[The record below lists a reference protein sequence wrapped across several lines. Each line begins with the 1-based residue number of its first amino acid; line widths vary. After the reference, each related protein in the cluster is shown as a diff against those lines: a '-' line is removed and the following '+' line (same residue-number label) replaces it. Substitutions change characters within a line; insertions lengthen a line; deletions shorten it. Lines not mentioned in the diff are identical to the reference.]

1 MLPGVNPPSP
11 QSPKNQATGH
21 ELLMPDNTLP
31 NESEPAV
38 AGQDRARSPTDPAWI
53 IETLAITKRF
63 GQLTAVD
70 SLTLAVSEGQVFG
83 LLGPNGAGKST
94 LMKMLVTLLPPTSG
108 TAKVAGGDV
117 VGQPAQV
124 RRSIGYVP
132 QLLSADGMLSGY
144 ENLLIF
150 AQLYDLPRKERAAR
164 IDQALNSAGLQ
175 DAAHRLVNTYSGG
188 MIRRLEVVS
197 AMLHR
202 PRVLF
207 LDEPTVGLDPV
218 ARQAIWRQVQSLVAE
233 YGTTVVITTHLM
245 EEADALCDRI
255 AIMNS
260 GRISALGSVDELKAA
275 MHTPGA
281 TLDDVFSH
289 YSNSAT
295 KSGEK
300 FRDIATTRRAA
311 ARLG

>member
-1 MLPGVNPPSP
+1 MSDTILPSNSTASANDEN
-11 QSPKNQATGH
+11 QSA
-21 ELLMPDNTLP
+21 
-31 NESEPAV
+31 
-38 AGQDRARSPTDPAWI
+38 RAAQTAWI
-53 IETLAITKRF
+53 IDTHALTKRF
-63 GQLTAVD
+63 HHLTAVD
-70 SLTLAVSEGQVFG
+70 GLTLSVGEGQVFG

-108 TAKVAGGDV
+108 TATVAGYDV
-117 VGQPAQV
+117 LRQPALV

-132 QLLSADGMLSGY
+132 QLLSADGSLTGY

-150 AQLYDLPRKERAAR
+150 AQLYDLPRRERAAR
-164 IDQALNSAGLQ
+164 IELALTSAGLQ
-175 DAAHRLVNTYSGG
+175 EAAHRLVKTYSGG
-188 MIRRLEVVS
+188 MIRRLEVVT

-218 ARQAIWRQVQSLVAE
+218 ARQAIWRQIHALVAE
-233 YGTTVVITTHLM
+233 NGTTVVLTTHLM

-255 AIMNS
+255 AILNA
-260 GRISALGSVDELKAA
+260 GKICALGSVEELKAA
-275 MHTPGA
+275 MQTPGA

-289 YSNSAT
+289 YSGSAT
-295 KSGEK
+295 QTGER
-300 FRDIATTRRAA
+300 FRDIGTTRRAA

>member
-1 MLPGVNPPSP
+1 M
-11 QSPKNQATGH
+11 
-21 ELLMPDNTLP
+21 
-31 NESEPAV
+31 
-38 AGQDRARSPTDPAWI
+38 WI
-53 IETLAITKRF
+53 IETQLLTKRF
-63 GQLTAVD
+63 HHVTAVD
-70 SLTLAVSEGQVFG
+70 GLTLSVSEGQVFG

-108 TAKVAGGDV
+108 TATVAGYDLL
-117 VGQPAQV
+117 GQPALV

-132 QLLSADGMLSGY
+132 QLLSADGMLTGY

-150 AQLYDLPRKERAAR
+150 AQLYDLPHKERAAR
-164 IDQALNSAGLQ
+164 IDQALTSAGLQ
-175 DAAHRLVNTYSGG
+175 DAAQHLVNTYSGG
-188 MIRRLEVVS
+188 MIRRLEVVT

-218 ARQAIWRQVQSLVAE
+218 ARHAIWRQIESLVAQ
-233 YGTTVVITTHLM
+233 YKTTVVITTHLM

-255 AIMNS
+255 AIMTS
-260 GRISALGSVDELKAA
+260 GKICALGSVDELKAA
-275 MHTPGA
+275 MKTPGA

-289 YSNSAT
+289 YSGSAT
-295 KSGEK
+295 NTGER
-300 FRDIATTRRAA
+300 FRDIGTSRRAA

>member
-1 MLPGVNPPSP
+1 MKDPEISNDISPGDVKP
-11 QSPKNQATGH
+11 AGA
-21 ELLMPDNTLP
+21 
-31 NESEPAV
+31 SENIAPLA
-38 AGQDRARSPTDPAWI
+38 AEPAWI
-53 IETLAITKRF
+53 IETHSLTKRF
-63 GQLTAVD
+63 HQLTAVD
-70 SLTLAVSEGQVFG
+70 GLTLAVSEGQVFG

-94 LMKMLVTLLPPTSG
+94 VMKMLVTLLPPTSG
-108 TAKVAGGDV
+108 TAKVAGYDLL
-117 VGQPAQV
+117 GQPALV

-132 QLLSADGMLSGY
+132 QLLSADGMLTGY

-164 IDQALNSAGLQ
+164 IDQALTSAGLQ

-188 MIRRLEVVS
+188 MIRRLEVVT

-218 ARQAIWRQVQSLVAE
+218 ARHAIWRQIQGLVAE
-233 YGTTVVITTHLM
+233 HGTTVVITTHLM

-260 GRISALGSVDELKAA
+260 GKVCALGSVDELKAA
-275 MHTPGA
+275 MQTPGA

-289 YSNSAT
+289 YSGSPT
-295 KSGEK
+295 KTGEQ

>member
-1 MLPGVNPPSP
+1 MKEPLVSDNILPSESNPAGPP
-11 QSPKNQATGH
+11 ENCAPLATG
-21 ELLMPDNTLP
+21 P
-31 NESEPAV
+31 V
-38 AGQDRARSPTDPAWI
+38 WI
-53 IETLAITKRF
+53 IETHSLTKRF
-63 GQLTAVD
+63 RDLTAVD
-70 SLTLAVSEGQVFG
+70 GLTLAVSEGQVFG

-108 TAKVAGGDV
+108 TAKVAGYDLL
-117 VGQPAQV
+117 GQAALV

-132 QLLSADGMLSGY
+132 QLLSADGMLTGY
-144 ENLLIF
+144 ENLRIF
-150 AQLYDLPRKERAAR
+150 PQLYDLPRKERATR
-164 IDQALNSAGLQ
+164 IDAALTSANLQ

-188 MIRRLEVVS
+188 MIRRLEVVA

-218 ARQAIWRQVQSLVAE
+218 ARHVIWHQIQDLVAE
-233 YGTTVVITTHLM
+233 HRTTVVITTHLM
-245 EEADALCDRI
+245 EEADALCDKI

-260 GRISALGSVDELKAA
+260 GKICALGSVDELKTA
-275 MHTPGA
+275 MQIPGA

-289 YSNSAT
+289 YSGSST
-295 KSGEK
+295 KTGER
-300 FRDIATTRRAA
+300 FRDIGTTRRAA

>member
-1 MLPGVNPPSP
+1 M
-11 QSPKNQATGH
+11 
-21 ELLMPDNTLP
+21 
-31 NESEPAV
+31 
-38 AGQDRARSPTDPAWI
+38 
-53 IETLAITKRF
+53 
-63 GQLTAVD
+63 TAVD
-70 SLTLAVSEGQVFG
+70 GLTLSVSEGQVFG

-108 TAKVAGGDV
+108 NAKVAGYDLLR
-117 VGQPAQV
+117 QPALV

-132 QLLSADGMLSGY
+132 QLLSADGMLTGY

-164 IDQALNSAGLQ
+164 IDQALTSAGLQ
-175 DAAHRLVNTYSGG
+175 DVANHLVNTYSGG
-188 MIRRLEVVS
+188 MIRRLEVVT

-218 ARQAIWRQVQSLVAE
+218 PATPSGAQFRLSWPNTERPCDHDPFDGRSGRALRPDRHHELRQGLWRWVPS
-233 YGTTVVITTHLM
+233 
-245 EEADALCDRI
+245 
-255 AIMNS
+255 MNS
-260 GRISALGSVDELKAA
+260 RPPCRRPERLWMTCSRT
-275 MHTPGA
+275 TPA
-281 TLDDVFSH
+281 PPQKT
-289 YSNSAT
+289 
-295 KSGEK
+295 GEQ

>member
-1 MLPGVNPPSP
+1 MKEPLMSENALSSDAKPPGSP
-11 QSPKNQATGH
+11 EDYASDAAKT
-21 ELLMPDNTLP
+21 
-31 NESEPAV
+31 
-38 AGQDRARSPTDPAWI
+38 AWV
-53 IETLAITKRF
+53 IETHSLTKRF
-63 GQLTAVD
+63 RQMTAVD
-70 SLTLAVSEGQVFG
+70 GLTLAVSEGQVFG
-83 LLGPNGAGKST
+83 LLGPNGAGKTT

-108 TAKVAGGDV
+108 TAKVAGYDLLT
-117 VGQPAQV
+117 QPALV

-132 QLLSADGMLSGY
+132 QLLSADGMLTGY

-150 AQLYDLPRKERAAR
+150 AQLYDLQRKERAAR
-164 IDQALNSAGLQ
+164 IDQALTSAGLK

-188 MIRRLEVVS
+188 MIRRLEVVT

-218 ARQAIWRQVQSLVAE
+218 ARHAIWRQIQSLVAE
-233 YGTTVVITTHLM
+233 HGTTVVITTHFM

-255 AIMNS
+255 AILTS
-260 GRISALGSVDELKAA
+260 GKICALGSVDELKAG
-275 MHTPGA
+275 MQTPGA
-281 TLDDVFSH
+281 SLDDVFSH
-289 YSNSAT
+289 YSGSIT
-295 KSGEK
+295 KTGER

>member
-1 MLPGVNPPSP
+1 M
-11 QSPKNQATGH
+11 
-21 ELLMPDNTLP
+21 
-31 NESEPAV
+31 
-38 AGQDRARSPTDPAWI
+38 
-53 IETLAITKRF
+53 
-63 GQLTAVD
+63 TAVD
-70 SLTLAVSEGQVFG
+70 GLTLSVSEGQVFG

-108 TAKVAGGDV
+108 TAKVAGYDLL
-117 VGQPAQV
+117 GQPALV

-132 QLLSADGMLSGY
+132 QLLSADGMLTGY

-164 IDQALNSAGLQ
+164 IDQALTSAGLQ

-188 MIRRLEVVS
+188 MIRRLEVVT

-218 ARQAIWRQVQSLVAE
+218 ARHAIWRQIAKS
-233 YGTTVVITTHLM
+233 GGRIRN
-245 EEADALCDRI
+245 DRRHHDPFDGR
-255 AIMNS
+255 S
-260 GRISALGSVDELKAA
+260 GRALRPDRHHELRQNLCAGFRGRTQGRA
-275 MHTPGA
+275 CRRPERPWMMC
-281 TLDDVFSH
+281 FSH
-289 YSNSAT
+289 YSGSPT
-295 KSGEK
+295 KTGEQ

>member
-1 MLPGVNPPSP
+1 VPGEAGREG
-11 QSPKNQATGH
+11 SPKNHVPLAA
-21 ELLMPDNTLP
+21 E
-31 NESEPAV
+31 A
-38 AGQDRARSPTDPAWI
+38 AWI
-53 IETLAITKRF
+53 IETYSLTKRF
-63 GQLTAVD
+63 HHVTAVD
-70 SLTLAVSEGQVFG
+70 GLTFAVSEGQVFG

-94 LMKMLVTLLPPTSG
+94 LMKMLVTLMPPTSG
-108 TAKVAGGDV
+108 TARVAGYDLLS
-117 VGQPAQV
+117 QPALV

-132 QLLSADGMLSGY
+132 QLLSADGMLTGY

-150 AQLYDLPRKERAAR
+150 AQLYDIPRKERAVR
-164 IDQALNSAGLQ
+164 IEQALTSAGLH

-188 MIRRLEVVS
+188 MIRRLEVVT

-218 ARQAIWRQVQSLVAE
+218 ARHAIWRQIQALVAE
-233 YGTTVVITTHLM
+233 HGTTVVITTHLM
-245 EEADALCDRI
+245 EEADAICDRI

-260 GRISALGSVDELKAA
+260 GKICALGSVDELKAA
-275 MHTPGA
+275 MGTPGA

-289 YSNSAT
+289 YSGSPT
-295 KSGEK
+295 KTGEQ
-300 FRDIATTRRAA
+300 FRDVATTRRAA